1 MFRCLPMSEVLNSGI
16 PEGTAATTSLPDDAW
31 DLLGL
36 GVTDG
41 LNDRELHIK
50 NGQVCLLTGGDY
62 MSAKRRYALENRE
75 AHRAQW
81 RQQAEQRLAK
91 VSCESNRHDVPWH
104 AIMCYIFATY
114 LLHICN
120 WSVEKIFQLE
130 RFWFLKSVESHFV
143 LLPRFHLPH
152 LPHPLPFRSL
162 YRFCLW
168 TE

>member
-1 MFRCLPMSEVLNSGI
+1 MPVPVLDRCLPISEVLNSGI

-91 VSCESNRHDVPWH
+91 VSCESNRHDVP
-104 AIMCYIFATY
+104 
-114 LLHICN
+114 
-120 WSVEKIFQLE
+120 
-130 RFWFLKSVESHFV
+130 
-143 LLPRFHLPH
+143 
-152 LPHPLPFRSL
+152 
-162 YRFCLW
+162 
-168 TE
+168 

>member
-1 MFRCLPMSEVLNSGI
+1 MLCFLDFLKCLCTSEVLNSGI
-16 PEGTAATTSLPDDAW
+16 PEGTAATTVLPDDAW

-36 GVTDG
+36 SAADG

-91 VSCESNRHDVPWH
+91 VPETSFDNFD
-104 AIMCYIFATY
+104 
-114 LLHICN
+114 
-120 WSVEKIFQLE
+120 
-130 RFWFLKSVESHFV
+130 
-143 LLPRFHLPH
+143 
-152 LPHPLPFRSL
+152 
-162 YRFCLW
+162 
-168 TE
+168 